1 MLYFNICG
9 FSVFL
14 IRLMNRVFMR
24 ILYRGI
30 NNSLTVTVNKGTE
43 GRTCGMFKVIKRD
56 GQVADFNLTKI
67 NDAIMKAFSACEK
80 QYTNEIIDLLALRV
94 TADFQSK
101 VKDGQISVEDVQDS
115 VETALNSSSDLL
127 LSAAAEMRQWRL
139 NGKEIRF

>member
-1 MLYFNICG
+1 
-9 FSVFL
+9 
-14 IRLMNRVFMR
+14 MNRVFMR

-80 QYTNEIIDLLALRV
+80 
-94 TADFQSK
+94 
-101 VKDGQISVEDVQDS
+101 
-115 VETALNSSSDLL
+115 
-127 LSAAAEMRQWRL
+127 
-139 NGKEIRF
+139 